1 MQSLKKGRA
10 MAVRSMTGFARTV
23 VETAAGSFVWEL
35 RAVNGKSLDVRFRM
49 PQGLE
54 HLEADLKKRLAAVV
68 TRGNLQAN
76 LQWRREAGAPT
87 LVVNEEMLANV
98 LAMSGKLVSE
108 GHAAPPTADGLLAIK
123 GIIDVA
129 EEALDESG
137 AEARDGAV
145 VAGFDDALERLE
157 AVRRE
162 EGAAL
167 AAVLADRLAEISGL
181 AERAD
186 RDPARTTDAIASRL
200 KDQVAALIG
209 SSDALDPA
217 RLHQEAAILAAKADI
232 REEIDRLR
240 AHLTA
245 TGALLAAGGVIG
257 RRLDFL
263 SQEFHRESN
272 TICSKSNAASLTAIG
287 LDLKVVVDQFREQ
300 VQNIE

>member
-1 MQSLKKGRA
+1 
-10 MAVRSMTGFARTV
+10 MAVRSMTGFARAE
-23 VETAAGSFVWEL
+23 VETNAGAFVWEL
-35 RAVNGKSLDVRFRM
+35 RAVNGKTLDVRYRL

-54 HLEADLKKRLAAVV
+54 HLEGELKRLVSATV

-76 LQWRREAGAPT
+76 LQWRREPGVAR
-87 LVVNEEMLANV
+87 LVVNEEMLARV
-98 LAMSGKLVSE
+98 LAMSGKLVAD

-123 GIIDVA
+123 GLIDVA
-129 EEALDESG
+129 EQTLDETG
-137 AEARDGAV
+137 AEARDRAV
-145 VAGFDDALERLE
+145 VAGFEEALSRLE

-167 AAVLADRLAEISGL
+167 ASVLSARLAEIADL

-186 RDPARTTDAIASRL
+186 RDPARTTEAIRRRL
-200 KDQVAALIG
+200 KEQVEALIG
-209 SSDALDPA
+209 ASEDLDAG
-217 RLHQEAAILAAKADI
+217 RLHQEAALMAAKADI

-240 AHLTA
+240 AHLA
-245 TGALLAAGGVIG
+245 AAEALLSAGGVIG

-272 TICSKSNAASLTAIG
+272 TICSKSNAATLTAIG

>member
-1 MQSLKKGRA
+1 
-10 MAVRSMTGFARTV
+10 MAVRSMTGFARAE
-23 VETAAGSFVWEL
+23 VETDAGSFVWEL
-35 RAVNGKSLDVRFRM
+35 RAVNGKTLDVRYRL

-54 HLEADLKKRLAAVV
+54 HLEGELKRLVSATV

-76 LQWRREAGAPT
+76 LQWRREPGVAR
-87 LVVNEEMLANV
+87 LVVNEEMLARV
-98 LAMSGKLVSE
+98 LAMSGKLVAD

-123 GIIDVA
+123 GLIDVA
-129 EEALDESG
+129 EQTLDETG
-137 AEARDGAV
+137 AQARDRAV
-145 VAGFDDALERLE
+145 VAGFEAALSRLE

-167 AAVLADRLAEISGL
+167 AAILSARLAEIADL

-186 RDPARTTDAIASRL
+186 KDPARTTEAIRRRL
-200 KDQVAALIG
+200 KDQVEALVG
-209 SSDALDPA
+209 ASENLDAG
-217 RLHQEAAILAAKADI
+217 RLHQEAALLAAKADI

-240 AHLTA
+240 AHLA
-245 TGALLAAGGVIG
+245 AAEALLSAGGVIG

-272 TICSKSNAASLTAIG
+272 TICSKSNAATLTAIG

>member
-1 MQSLKKGRA
+1 
-10 MAVRSMTGFARTV
+10 MAVRSMTGFARAE
-23 VETAAGSFVWEL
+23 VETDAGAFVWEL
-35 RAVNGKSLDVRFRM
+35 RAVNGKSLDVRYRL

-54 HLEADLKKRLAAVV
+54 HLEGELKRRVAATV

-76 LQWRREAGAPT
+76 LQWRREPGVAR
-87 LVVNEEMLANV
+87 LVVNEEMLARV
-98 LAMSGKLVSE
+98 LAMSGKLVAD

-123 GIIDVA
+123 GLIDVA
-129 EEALDESG
+129 EQTLDETG
-137 AEARDGAV
+137 AEARDRAV
-145 VAGFDDALERLE
+145 VAGFEEALSRLE

-167 AAVLADRLAEISGL
+167 ASVLSARLAEIADL

-186 RDPARTTDAIASRL
+186 RDPARTTEAIRRRL
-200 KDQVAALIG
+200 KEQVEALIG
-209 SSDALDPA
+209 ASEDLDAG
-217 RLHQEAAILAAKADI
+217 RLHQEAALMAAKADI

-240 AHLTA
+240 AHLA
-245 TGALLAAGGVIG
+245 AAEALLSAGGVIG

-272 TICSKSNAASLTAIG
+272 TICSKSNAATLTAIG

>member
-1 MQSLKKGRA
+1 
-10 MAVRSMTGFARTV
+10 MAVRSMTGFARAE
-23 VETAAGSFVWEL
+23 VETDAGSFVWEL
-35 RAVNGKSLDVRFRM
+35 RAVNGKSLDVRYRL

-54 HLEADLKKRLAAVV
+54 HLEGELKRRVAATV

-76 LQWRREAGAPT
+76 LQWRREPGVAR
-87 LVVNEEMLANV
+87 LVVNEEMLARV
-98 LAMSGKLVSE
+98 LAMSGKLVAD

-123 GIIDVA
+123 GLIDVA
-129 EEALDESG
+129 EQTLDETG
-137 AEARDGAV
+137 AEARDRAV
-145 VAGFDDALERLE
+145 VAGFDEALSRLE

-167 AAVLADRLAEISGL
+167 AAILAARLAEIADL

-186 RDPARTTDAIASRL
+186 KDPSRTTEAIRRRL
-200 KDQVAALIG
+200 KEQVEALIG
-209 SSDALDPA
+209 ASEDLDAG
-217 RLHQEAAILAAKADI
+217 RLHQEAALMAAKADI

-240 AHLTA
+240 AHLA
-245 TGALLAAGGVIG
+245 AAEALLSAGGGIG

-272 TICSKSNAASLTAIG
+272 TICSKSNAATLTAIG

>member
-1 MQSLKKGRA
+1 
-10 MAVRSMTGFARTV
+10 MAVRSMTGFARAE
-23 VETAAGSFVWEL
+23 VETDAGSFVWEL
-35 RAVNGKSLDVRFRM
+35 RAVNGKTLDVRYRL

-54 HLEADLKKRLAAVV
+54 HLEGELKRLVSATV

-76 LQWRREAGAPT
+76 LQWRREPGVAR
-87 LVVNEEMLANV
+87 LVVNEEMLARV
-98 LAMSGKLVSE
+98 LAMSGKLVAD

-123 GIIDVA
+123 GLIDVA
-129 EEALDESG
+129 EQTLDETG
-137 AEARDGAV
+137 AEARDRAV
-145 VAGFDDALERLE
+145 VAGFEAALSRLE

-167 AAVLADRLAEISGL
+167 AGVLSARLAEIADL

-186 RDPARTTDAIASRL
+186 KDPARTTEAIRRRL
-200 KDQVAALIG
+200 KDQVEALVG
-209 SSDALDPA
+209 ASEDLDAG
-217 RLHQEAAILAAKADI
+217 RLHQEAALLAAKADI

-240 AHLTA
+240 AHLA
-245 TGALLAAGGVIG
+245 AAEALLSAGGVIG

-272 TICSKSNAASLTAIG
+272 TICSKSNATTLTAIG

>member
-1 MQSLKKGRA
+1 
-10 MAVRSMTGFARTV
+10 MAVRSMTGFARAE
-23 VETAAGSFVWEL
+23 VETDAGAFVWEL
-35 RAVNGKSLDVRFRM
+35 RAVNGKTLDVRYRL

-54 HLEADLKKRLAAVV
+54 HLEGELKRRVAATV

-76 LQWRREAGAPT
+76 LQWRREPGVAR
-87 LVVNEEMLANV
+87 LVVNEEMLARV
-98 LAMSGKLVSE
+98 LAMSGKLVAD

-123 GIIDVA
+123 GLIDVA
-129 EEALDESG
+129 EQTLDETG
-137 AEARDGAV
+137 VEARDRAV
-145 VAGFDDALERLE
+145 VAGFEEALSRLE

-167 AAVLADRLAEISGL
+167 ASVLSARLAEIADL

-186 RDPARTTDAIASRL
+186 RDPARTTEAIRRRL
-200 KDQVAALIG
+200 KEQVEALIG
-209 SSDALDPA
+209 ASEDLDAG
-217 RLHQEAAILAAKADI
+217 RLHQEAALMAAKADI

-240 AHLTA
+240 AHLA
-245 TGALLAAGGVIG
+245 AAEALLSAGGVIG

-272 TICSKSNAASLTAIG
+272 TICSKSNAATLTAIG

>member
-1 MQSLKKGRA
+1 
-10 MAVRSMTGFARTV
+10 MAVRSMTGFARAE
-23 VETAAGSFVWEL
+23 VETDAGSFVWEL
-35 RAVNGKSLDVRFRM
+35 RAVNGKSLDVRYRL

-54 HLEADLKKRLAAVV
+54 HLEGELKRLVAATV

-76 LQWRREAGAPT
+76 LQWRREPGVAR
-87 LVVNEEMLANV
+87 LVVNEEMLARV
-98 LAMSGKLVSE
+98 LAMSGKLVAD

-123 GIIDVA
+123 GLIDVA
-129 EEALDESG
+129 EQTLDETG
-137 AEARDGAV
+137 AEARDRAV
-145 VAGFDDALERLE
+145 VAGFDEALSRLE

-167 AAVLADRLAEISGL
+167 AAILAARLAEIADL

-186 RDPARTTDAIASRL
+186 KDPSRTTEAIRRRL
-200 KDQVAALIG
+200 KEQVEALIG
-209 SSDALDPA
+209 ASEDLDAG
-217 RLHQEAAILAAKADI
+217 RLHQEAALMAAKADI

-240 AHLTA
+240 AHLA
-245 TGALLAAGGVIG
+245 AAEALLSAGGVIG

-272 TICSKSNAASLTAIG
+272 TICSKSNAATLTAIG

>member
-1 MQSLKKGRA
+1 
-10 MAVRSMTGFARTV
+10 MAVRSMTGFARAE
-23 VETAAGSFVWEL
+23 VETDAGSFVWEL
-35 RAVNGKSLDVRFRM
+35 RAVNGKTLDVRYRL

-54 HLEADLKKRLAAVV
+54 HLEGELKRLVSATV

-76 LQWRREAGAPT
+76 LQWRREPGVAR
-87 LVVNEEMLANV
+87 LVVNEEMLARV
-98 LAMSGKLVSE
+98 LAMSGKLVAD
-108 GHAAPPTADGLLAIK
+108 GHAAPPTAAGLLAIK
-123 GIIDVA
+123 GLIDVA
-129 EEALDESG
+129 EQTLDETG
-137 AEARDGAV
+137 AQARDRAV
-145 VAGFDDALERLE
+145 VAGFEAALSRLE

-167 AAVLADRLAEISGL
+167 AAILSARLAEIADL

-186 RDPARTTDAIASRL
+186 KDPARTTEAIRRRL
-200 KDQVAALIG
+200 KDQVEALVG
-209 SSDALDPA
+209 ASENLDAG
-217 RLHQEAAILAAKADI
+217 RLHQEAALLAAKADI

-240 AHLTA
+240 AHLA
-245 TGALLAAGGVIG
+245 AAEALLSAGGVIG

-272 TICSKSNAASLTAIG
+272 TICSKSNAATLTAIG

>member
-1 MQSLKKGRA
+1 
-10 MAVRSMTGFARTV
+10 MAVRSMTGFARTE

-35 RAVNGKSLDVRFRM
+35 RAVNGKGLDVRFRL
-49 PQGLE
+49 PQGME
-54 HLEADLKKRLAAVV
+54 HLEADLKRRLSAVI

-76 LQWRREAGAPT
+76 LQWRREGGAPS
-87 LVVNEEMLANV
+87 LVVNEEMLSRL
-98 LAMSGKLVSE
+98 LAMSGKLVAE

-123 GIIDVA
+123 GLIDIA
-129 EEALDESG
+129 EESLDETG
-137 AEARDGAV
+137 AKARDAAV
-145 VAGFDDALERLE
+145 VAGFEDALARLE
-157 AVRRE
+157 EVRRE

-167 AAVLADRLAEISGL
+167 AKVLSARLGEISELAEK
-181 AERAD
+181 AD
-186 RDPARTTDAIASRL
+186 RDPARTTEAIRRRL
-200 KDQVAALIG
+200 QEQVEALIG
-209 SSDALDPA
+209 ASEDLDPA

-240 AHLTA
+240 AHLAA
-245 TGALLAAGGVIG
+245 TGTLLADGGVIG